1 MFPEITVSHWY
12 EITDPRPSKLR
23 VAGSSPAAPTR
34 INNLG
39 GKERSCWDLIGIKR
53 AVFEVPQPP
62 GHENNRL
69 QATVPLS
76 SAVHAE
82 TRHAGWSSNLRC
94 GPVWV
99 RHVRSLF
106 LSPRNCSAEYIA
118 LHRRMVTSHQ
128 SEGTVERGS
137 QKPLSKMLG
146 RRCSAFSAARAP
158 GLVHD
163 RDQERAVPLPGLQ
176 APFLP
181 VCWQTVPV
189 HIQSGLGDGTGG
201 VRDRLT
207 EIGDDYIA
215 LADRKRTRLN
225 SSHL

>member
-1 MFPEITVSHWY
+1 MKTIGCR
-12 EITDPRPSKLR
+12 RPS
-23 VAGSSPAAPTR
+23 
-34 INNLG
+34 
-39 GKERSCWDLIGIKR
+39 
-53 AVFEVPQPP
+53 
-62 GHENNRL
+62 
-69 QATVPLS
+69 PLS
-76 SAVHAE
+76 AAVHAD

-118 LHRRMVTSHQ
+118 LRRRMVTSHQ

-163 RDQERAVPLPGLQ
+163 RDQERALPLPGLQ

-189 HIQSGLGDGTGG
+189 HIQSGHGDGTGG

-215 LADRKRTRLN
+215 LPSVACAICEETKECFFRGD
-225 SSHL
+225 SSTHGARSRSPRGVRNAMANDCPSR